1 MISKPTVLTTD
12 IEHINTEA
20 LANIEAKVKMYPRPA
35 TVERIKD
42 KYRQKLV
49 FHANSLPTPAFRSV
63 DSVEKLKAVIEDW
76 GGSYP
81 VFLKTRCNAYDG
93 RGNFAVHKDTSL
105 EDAVRALC
113 PGLPGDKVTSVPS
126 DKLYVEQWVP
136 YAIEV
141 SVMVAKSRNGTFA
154 HFPLVESLHVDSIL
168 RVTTTPTRLPD
179 ELVQRAKILARRAVS
194 ALTDPSD
201 DAGIFG
207 VEMFIRQDTGEI
219 LLNEVAPRPHNSGHY
234 TLSGTTVSQFEMHL
248 RAVLGLPI
256 SDSPLNVGACVMLNI
271 LGQGTSPDSVAKV
284 RELMS
289 TSFAPS
295 PANTS
300 ARATV
305 YFYQKYPWNE
315 KRKIGHINVTG
326 DSAEQCYEEIL
337 SWPNANEMIGLP
349 ATDSSASSSHPLIEW
364 RHKTQQLID
373 TIIAS
378 LKKAEAAPHPDLAP
392 TASSS
397 STPAAKMGPP
407 LVGVIM
413 GSDSDLPKMKAACE
427 MLEKLNVP
435 FEVSIVSAHRT
446 PDRLVEYAKT
456 ASKRGLH
463 VIIAGA
469 GGAAHL
475 PGMVASM
482 TSVPVIGV
490 PILIEPLLGLDSTL
504 SILQMPAGIP
514 VATVAIN
521 NSTNAALLA
530 VRILSTTFAHYRD
543 AMVSYQQGLETT
555 VLKKAERLESLGW
568 REYKP
573 M

>member
-1 MISKPTVLTTD
+1 M
-12 IEHINTEA
+12 NTEA
-20 LANIEAKVKMYPRPA
+20 LAAIEAKVKMYPRPA

-49 FHANSLPTPAFRSV
+49 FHANSLPTPAFRAV
-63 DSVEKLKAVIEDW
+63 DSVDKLKAVIEDW
-76 GGSYP
+76 GGNYP

-93 RGNFAVHKDTSL
+93 RGNFVINKDTPL
-105 EDAVRALC
+105 DTAVRALC
-113 PGLPGDKVTSVPS
+113 PNLPDDQVTALPG
-126 DKLYVEQWVP
+126 DKLYVEQFVP

-141 SVMVAKSRNGTFA
+141 SVMVAKSRTGTFA
-154 HFPLVESLHVDSIL
+154 LFPLVESLHVDSIL

-179 ELVQRAKILARRAVS
+179 ELVQRAQTLARRAVS

-248 RAVLGLPI
+248 RAILGLPI
-256 SDSPLNVGACVMLNI
+256 ADSPLTVGACVMLNI
-271 LGQGTSPDSVAKV
+271 LGQGTSPEAVTKV
-284 RELMS
+284 RDLLS
-289 TSFAPS
+289 GSFATS

-305 YFYQKYPWNE
+305 YFYQKYPWND

-326 DSAEQCYEEIL
+326 ASAEQCYEEIL
-337 SWPNANEMIGLP
+337 SWPNANEMIGLKSGTSP
-349 ATDSSASSSHPLIEW
+349 SSAHPLLDW
-364 RHKTQQLID
+364 RRSTQTLLD
-373 TIIAS
+373 TIAAS
-378 LKKAEAAPHPDLAP
+378 LKRSEPAPHPDFVPSSTSA
-392 TASSS
+392 TSSS
-397 STPAAKMGPP
+397 SSSSIVVAKVESAPP

-446 PDRLVEYAKT
+446 PDRLVEYAKSAT
-456 ASKRGLH
+456 KRGLH

-482 TSVPVIGV
+482 TSAPVIGV

-530 VRILSTTFAHYRD
+530 VRILSTTFPKYRD
-543 AMVSYQQGLETT
+543 AMVSYQQGLESV
-555 VLKKAERLESLGW
+555 VLKKADRLETVGW
-568 REYKP
+568 KEYKP
-573 M
+573 

>member
-1 MISKPTVLTTD
+1 M
-12 IEHINTEA
+12 NTEA
-20 LANIEAKVKMYPRPA
+20 LASIKEDTVKMYPRPA

-49 FHANSLPTPAFRSV
+49 FHANSLPTPAFRAV
-63 DSVEKLKAVIEDW
+63 DSVDKLTAVIEDW

-93 RGNFAVHKDTSL
+93 RGNFVINKDTSL
-105 EDAVRALC
+105 EAAVRALC
-113 PGLPGDKVTSVPS
+113 PGLPADKVTSIPS

-136 YAIEV
+136 YAVEV

-154 HFPLVESLHVDSIL
+154 LFPLVESLHVDSIL
-168 RVTTTPTRLPD
+168 RVTTTPTRLPE
-179 ELVQRAKILARRAVS
+179 ELVQRAQALARRAVS

-256 SDSPLNVGACVMLNI
+256 ADAPLNVGACVMLNI
-271 LGQGTSPDSVAKV
+271 LGQGTSPDAVTKV
-284 RELMS
+284 RDLLS
-289 TSFAPS
+289 ASFVPS

-326 DSAEQCYEEIL
+326 ATAEQCYEEIL

-349 ATDSSASSSHPLIEW
+349 APDASSSSSQPLLEW
-364 RHKTQQLID
+364 RRKTQVLLD
-373 TIIAS
+373 TIAVS
-378 LKKAEAAPHPDLAP
+378 LKKATPVPHPDLAP
-392 TASSS
+392 SSSSSSS
-397 STPAAKMGPP
+397 STGSAVVKAEAAPP

-446 PDRLVEYAKT
+446 PDRLCEYAKS
-456 ASKRGLH
+456 AAKRGLH
-463 VIIAGA
+463 VVIAGA

-530 VRILSTTFAHYRD
+530 VRILSTTFPHYRD
-543 AMVSYQQGLETT
+543 AMVAYQQGLESV
-555 VLKKAERLESLGW
+555 VLKKADRLETVGW
-568 REYKP
+568 KDYKP
-573 M
+573 L

>member
-1 MISKPTVLTTD
+1 M
-12 IEHINTEA
+12 NTEA
-20 LANIEAKVKMYPRPA
+20 LANIKEDVVKMYPRPA

-49 FHANSLPTPAFRSV
+49 FHANSLPTPAFRAV
-63 DSVEKLKAVIEDW
+63 DSVDKLTAVIEDW

-93 RGNFAVHKDTSL
+93 RGNFVINKDTPL
-105 EDAVRALC
+105 ETAVRALC
-113 PGLPGDKVTSVPS
+113 PGLPADTVSAIPS

-136 YAIEV
+136 YAVEV

-154 HFPLVESLHVDSIL
+154 LFPLVESLHVDSIL

-179 ELVQRAKILARRAVS
+179 ELVQRAQALARRAVS
-194 ALTDPSD
+194 ALTDPTD

-256 SDSPLNVGACVMLNI
+256 ADAPLNVGACVMLNI
-271 LGQGTSPDSVAKV
+271 LGQGTSPDAVTKV
-284 RELMS
+284 RELLS
-289 TSFAPS
+289 ASFAPS

-326 DSAEQCYEEIL
+326 ATAEQCYEEIL

-349 ATDSSASSSHPLIEW
+349 APDASAPSSQPLLEW
-364 RHKTQQLID
+364 RRKTQVLLD
-373 TIIAS
+373 TIAVS
-378 LKKAEAAPHPDLAP
+378 LKKAVPVPHPDLTP
-392 TASSS
+392 SSS
-397 STPAAKMGPP
+397 APSSSGSVVVKSEPAPP

-446 PDRLVEYAKT
+446 PDRLFEYAKSAT
-456 ASKRGLH
+456 KRGLH

-482 TSVPVIGV
+482 TSAPVIGV

-530 VRILSTTFAHYRD
+530 VRILSTTFPQYRD
-543 AMVSYQQGLETT
+543 AMVAYQQGLESV
-555 VLKKAERLESLGW
+555 VLKKADRLETVGW
-568 REYKP
+568 KEYKP
-573 M
+573 L